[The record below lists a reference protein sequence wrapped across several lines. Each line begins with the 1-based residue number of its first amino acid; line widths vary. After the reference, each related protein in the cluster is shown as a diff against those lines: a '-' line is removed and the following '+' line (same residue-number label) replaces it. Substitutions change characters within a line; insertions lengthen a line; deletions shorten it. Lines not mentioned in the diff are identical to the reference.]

1 MTRTG
6 TAFLAV
12 MVAMST
18 VTQAGDF
25 GLKEG
30 NPELRSAGN
39 LAFGPDGVLFV
50 ADSKQAAIFA
60 LDTQDSKPAANNRA
74 LEVTGINKIIAGMIG
89 VQSDELRINDMAV
102 NPLSQNVYL
111 SVSRGRGPDATPL
124 LMKVASDG
132 GISELVLDKIHFS
145 KATLPNP
152 PLPGGT
158 GRRNR
163 RAQAITDM
171 AYVDGQLF
179 VAGLSNEEF
188 SSQFHTITFP
198 FKNTDN
204 GTSVEIYHGAH
215 GRFETRSPV
224 RTFVPFK
231 IKQETH
237 LVAAYTCTPL
247 VKFPVSDLKKGQ
259 KVQGTT
265 VAELGNRNRPL
276 DMISYEKNGEPYL
289 LIANSARGVMKV
301 RTTGIGTIEAIT
313 DPVTGGGSAG
323 LTYETIAPW
332 KGVLQLD
339 RLNEQSALVLVEHES
354 GTSDLKTLALP

>member
-1 MTRTG
+1 MIRTG
-6 TAFLAV
+6 SAFLAV
-12 MVAMST
+12 MIAMSSL
-18 VTQAGDF
+18 TQAGDF
-25 GLKEG
+25 GFKEG
-30 NPELRSAGN
+30 SPELRSAGN
-39 LAFGPDGVLFV
+39 VTFGPDGVLFV
-50 ADSKQAAIFA
+50 ADSKQAVIFA
-60 LDTQDSKPAANNRA
+60 LDTQDSKAAVNNRT
-74 LEVTGINKIIAGMIG
+74 LEVTGINQRIAGMVG
-89 VQSDELRINDMAV
+89 VPSDELLINDMAV
-102 NPLSQNVYL
+102 NPISHNVYL
-111 SVSRGRGPDATPL
+111 SVSRGRGPNATPL
-124 LMKVASDG
+124 LMKVTSDG
-132 GISELVLDKIHFS
+132 GITELVLDKIHFS

-188 SSQFHTITFP
+188 SSQFHTIAFP
-198 FKNTDN
+198 FKNTAN

-224 RTFVPFK
+224 RTFVPFQ

-247 VKFPVSDLKKGQ
+247 VKFPVTDLKKGQ

-301 RTTGIGTIEAIT
+301 KTTRIGTIEAIT

-323 LTYETIAPW
+323 LSYETIAPW

-339 RLNEQSALVLVEHES
+339 RLNEQSALVLVRHEN
-354 GTSDLKTLALP
+354 GTSDLKTLPLP

>member
-89 VQSDELRINDMAV
+89 VQSDQLRINDMAV

>member
-30 NPELRSAGN
+30 TPDLRSAGN
-39 LAFGPDGVLFV
+39 VAFGPDGVLFV
-50 ADSKQAAIFA
+50 ADSRQAVIFA
-60 LDTQDSKPAANNRA
+60 LDTQDSKPAAKNRA
-74 LEVTGINKIIAGMIG
+74 LEVTGINQRIAGMIG
-89 VQSDELRINDMAV
+89 VQSDDLRINDMAV
-102 NPLSQNVYL
+102 NPLSHNVYL

-124 LMKVASDG
+124 LMKVTADG

-188 SSQFHTITFP
+188 SSQFHTIAFP

-247 VKFPVSDLKKGQ
+247 VKFSVSDLKNGQ

-301 RTTGIGTIEAIT
+301 KTTRIGTIEAIT

-339 RLNEQSALVLVEHES
+339 RLNEQSALVLVEDES
-354 GTSDLKTLALP
+354 GTSDLKTLPLP